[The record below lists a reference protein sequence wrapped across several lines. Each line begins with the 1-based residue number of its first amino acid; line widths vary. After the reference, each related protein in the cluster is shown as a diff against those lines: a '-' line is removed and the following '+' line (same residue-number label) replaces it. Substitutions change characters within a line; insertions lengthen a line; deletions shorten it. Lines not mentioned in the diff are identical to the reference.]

1 MRPRSAVL
9 LTRNP
14 TKDFY
19 PERPSGVKDLSSS
32 HMSIP
37 ICHSPPS
44 LALTKNTAPFVF
56 KRLRTLPSSVSCKSC
71 SCRSYANFASR
82 TVLRDANGRVCT
94 NNSRSGTLRSA
105 LVNPTLDYFAGAAG
119 FFLSAHSALSV
130 VSALNPSFPFFRLS
144 TFNFELSTSSSN
156 LSPFFSNSCGLFCAQ
171 QKLNSFVFK
180 QFRTLCTKHPGV
192 GWRRTLRFCITF
204 SLQTAQ
210 VPCFCRLQNSTG
222 RRRRPQSTT
231 LSRLRH

>member
-1 MRPRSAVL
+1 MRPRPAVL

-56 KRLRTLPSSVSCKSC
+56 KRLRSQSTFLQPLPRTQLPLFSSGYALFQVPYPVSPVVAALTKTAGCVS
-71 SCRSYANFASR
+71 
-82 TVLRDANGRVCT
+82 
-94 NNSRSGTLRSA
+94 NNSHSGTLTCPPANR
-105 LVNPTLDYFAGAAG
+105 PLDYFAGAAG
-119 FFLSAHSALSV
+119 FFLSVHSALSV

-144 TFNFELSTSSSN
+144 TFNFGLSTSVS
-156 LSPFFSNSCGLFCAQ
+156 LGPIPFLFKSLRTLLRSAKTQLLCFHAIPDSLHETPGGGVGPLLTIPQLVVSCG
-171 QKLNSFVFK
+171 
-180 QFRTLCTKHPGV
+180 
-192 GWRRTLRFCITF
+192 
-204 SLQTAQ
+204 
-210 VPCFCRLQNSTG
+210 
-222 RRRRPQSTT
+222 
-231 LSRLRH
+231 